1 MLRAAPRSSNRSGA
15 MVPRPLQ
22 ELQELEEL
30 SAELG
35 KLLLSERAA
44 ALLRQSLELQA
55 RGDSGLL
62 AAQAGATRMDTELR
76 AAEESVARDL
86 VAREAAVQRRRQQL
100 WELREE
106 LRREREALGSI
117 RDCNGYPLGSLH
129 WGLWGLGSPL
139 LGVIWFGPHPIGSY
153 GPPPPLSSLHCRTAL
168 HRELEELQA
177 RKQEL
182 KEDEEKAEE
191 GLISLQYLL
200 HLYQKLSRISWDSEA
215 KPWHVKGIHF
225 GPPIAQPVDI
235 DSRNHSHCFISDYL
249 WSLIPHEW

>member
-1 MLRAAPRSSNRSGA
+1 
-15 MVPRPLQ
+15 MVARPLQ
-22 ELQELEEL
+22 ELEELQEL

-44 ALLRQSLELQA
+44 ALLRQGLELQA

-100 WELREE
+100 RDLREE
-106 LRREREALGSI
+106 LRREREELGSI
-117 RDCNGYPLGSLH
+117 RDGNGYPLG
-129 WGLWGLGSPL
+129 
-139 LGVIWFGPHPIGSY
+139 GVL

-168 HRELEELQA
+168 HRELEELWA

-182 KEDEEKAEE
+182 KEEEEKAEE
-191 GLISLQYLL
+191 GLISSQYLL
-200 HLYQKLSRISWDSEA
+200 HLYHKLSRISWDSEA
-215 KPWHVKGIHF
+215 KPWHIKGIHF

-235 DSRNHSHCFISDYL
+235 DSRHHSHCFISDYL

>member
-62 AAQAGATRMDTELR
+62 AAQAGATRMDT
-76 AAEESVARDL
+76 V
-86 VAREAAVQRRRQQL
+86 
-100 WELREE
+100 
-106 LRREREALGSI
+106 
-117 RDCNGYPLGSLH
+117 
-129 WGLWGLGSPL
+129 
-139 LGVIWFGPHPIGSY
+139 
-153 GPPPPLSSLHCRTAL
+153 
-168 HRELEELQA
+168 
-177 RKQEL
+177 
-182 KEDEEKAEE
+182 
-191 GLISLQYLL
+191 
-200 HLYQKLSRISWDSEA
+200 
-215 KPWHVKGIHF
+215 HF